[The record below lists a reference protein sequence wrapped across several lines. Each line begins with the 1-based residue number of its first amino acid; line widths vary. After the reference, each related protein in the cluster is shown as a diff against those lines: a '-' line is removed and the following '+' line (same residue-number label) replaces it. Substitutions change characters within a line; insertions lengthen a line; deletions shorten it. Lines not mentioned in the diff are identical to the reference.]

1 MLPAAT
7 EEHPARNSAAE
18 AALPNLTEY
27 KRRQLAALEQP
38 SITQGGC
45 PMHPGFSTELGAAGH
60 PAPTDSFLLFPA
72 PGPPRRRLH
81 TSQAPFFKQAP
92 PGSTAAARLPAG
104 RSGEETA
111 GAVLRTCGARNGSAN
126 ICPCLC
132 DLWSSDS
139 PSTMTGVDGRRRS
152 AARSAAACK
161 GGLKV

>member
-27 KRRQLAALEQP
+27 KRRQLAALNSP
-38 SITQGGC
+38 AS
-45 PMHPGFSTELGAAGH
+45 PRGAAQCIQGSARSWGL
-60 PAPTDSFLLFPA
+60 PDTQLRQTPFCCSLLLARPEDAFI
-72 PGPPRRRLH
+72 
-81 TSQAPFFKQAP
+81 QAPFFKQAP